1 MRNLESSLINP
12 AAIVINAPATAVKQ
26 QSLKEEVLD
35 FKSEVDYMYYISHKV
50 NNVKQKDGR
59 IFLKMVDGILHAN
72 SVSPYS
78 DKFEENIE
86 DGIKPLVLA
95 LKKKRYLTYSSC
107 MGHGP
112 SFRRYIGL
120 AFADEE
126 TRDYVANEIKSLK
139 ILGVK
144 TKNMNTVSN
153 MKVTKNTR
161 TNKPE
166 FEKYREEERQREIS
180 QEKEVTTFNIQFHRN
195 YEQYFFMEIIILDV
209 INYEYEGILKEV
221 QKLFWRF
228 VKVFYWDKLTKKV
241 EKYVQSDKFK
251 KYLY

>member
-12 AAIVINAPATAVKQ
+12 VAIVINAPTNPVKHQ
-26 QSLKEEVLD
+26 ALQEEVLN
-35 FKSEVDYMYYISHKV
+35 FESEVEYMHYISHKV

-59 IFLKMVDGILHAN
+59 IYLKMVDGILHAN
-72 SVSPYS
+72 SLSPYAE
-78 DKFEENIE
+78 KFEDNIE
-86 DGIKPLVLA
+86 EGIKPLVMA

-112 SFRRYIGL
+112 SFRRYVGL

-126 TRDYVANEIKSLK
+126 TRNYVARQINSLN
-139 ILGVK
+139 IVGVT
-144 TKNMNTVSN
+144 TKNMDTVSN
-153 MKVTKNTR
+153 MRVTQHNR

-166 FEKYREEERQREIS
+166 FGKYTEEDRQKEIT

-209 INYEYEGILKEV
+209 IKYEYEGIFKEV

-228 VKVFYWDKLTKKV
+228 LKVFYWDKLTKKV
-241 EKYVQSDKFK
+241 ENHVQSDKFK
-251 KYLY
+251 KYPY